1 MNPSKKKLNQWKSVG
16 LYAESPAFLIQHKS
30 PGLPYRSPNF
40 LGKIEFWAFQCFSL
54 DFSSSKIQIFF
65 FNQRMLSVA
74 FLNIVFSSLAAKTIL
89 LIFTVCNLCET
100 SDNVLSQT
108 HVIIWGHWVDLRLWG
123 QRCLM
128 LVVLQNRQSPDFKSP
143 EVGTSEGDGFSQM
156 KWPRL
161 QLIVVHCT
169 EITFSI

>member
-16 LYAESPAFLIQHKS
+16 LYAESPAFLIQYKS
-30 PGLPYRSPNF
+30 PGLPYGSPNF

-54 DFSSSKIQIFF
+54 DFSSSKSQKFFCQSKDAFCGIFE
-65 FNQRMLSVA
+65 QSV
-74 FLNIVFSSLAAKTIL
+74 FITAKTIL
-89 LIFTVCNLCET
+89 LIFRVCNLYET

-161 QLIVVHCT
+161 Q
-169 EITFSI
+169 

>member
-1 MNPSKKKLNQWKSVG
+1 MRVWNIFLALPVKNGPLPAKLKFRENTG
-16 LYAESPAFLIQHKS
+16 
-30 PGLPYRSPNF
+30 
-40 LGKIEFWAFQCFSL
+40 
-54 DFSSSKIQIFF
+54 
-65 FNQRMLSVA
+65 
-74 FLNIVFSSLAAKTIL
+74 
-89 LIFTVCNLCET
+89 NLCET

-108 HVIIWGHWVDLRLWG
+108 HVIIWGHWVDLQLWG
-123 QRCLM
+123 QGCLM

>member
-1 MNPSKKKLNQWKSVG
+1 MQISWVKLNFE
-16 LYAESPAFLIQHKS
+16 L
-30 PGLPYRSPNF
+30 
-40 LGKIEFWAFQCFSL
+40 FSAL
-54 DFSSSKIQIFF
+54 VWTLALLKFKTIF

-108 HVIIWGHWVDLRLWG
+108 HVIIWGHWVDLQLWG
-123 QRCLM
+123 QGCLM

-161 QLIVVHCT
+161 QSIVVHCT
-169 EITFSI
+169 EITFSL

>member
-1 MNPSKKKLNQWKSVG
+1 M
-16 LYAESPAFLIQHKS
+16 
-30 PGLPYRSPNF
+30 
-40 LGKIEFWAFQCFSL
+40 
-54 DFSSSKIQIFF
+54 
-65 FNQRMLSVA
+65 MLSVA

-108 HVIIWGHWVDLRLWG
+108 HVIIWDHWVDLRLWG

-143 EVGTSEGDGFSQM
+143 EVGTSEGDGFCQM

-161 QLIVVHCT
+161 Q
-169 EITFSI
+169 